1 MVVRVKRE
9 RTLSL
14 NDAIKN
20 FEHVKKYITEWSRT
34 EPMPTFYPDCTPA
47 LRKIKFPNLIYPVG
61 DPIFIH
67 IYKDKNGLINYHVI
81 EPHVDP
87 ANIAKYDMIMEKMI
101 EVASSLPVPH
111 DVREIG
117 PVLEKLFEKVAVN
130 GDTESALTKIVNP
143 RIVLSQIEYD
153 TIKYLILRNRV
164 GYGKLE
170 PVFLD
175 PNLEDIH
182 CTGVGK
188 IKMIH
193 KVFNMVYTNIE
204 FHDDISLNKFV
215 IEMSERVERPTSD
228 ANSVVDAM
236 MPDGSRANFIY
247 GRDISLEGTS
257 FTLRKFSEVPTS
269 ITQIINWQ
277 TMSAQLAAYLWIALE
292 HGMNLFVCGETAS
305 GKTTTLNAISAFI
318 KPTDKVYTVENTP
331 EVTMPHDCWQHL
343 LTREAGKP
351 TDITY
356 QRLLIASL
364 RSRPNYIIVGE
375 IRGQEGNIAF
385 QAMQTG
391 HPVMSTF
398 HAGNVTTM
406 IQRIT
411 GEPINVPITF
421 VDNLNLCLIQ
431 QAVFQNGRSLR
442 RVLSLTEIERY
453 YAPENKMV
461 TRQVFEWEPTT
472 DKHTFRGLF
481 NSYILEAKVA
491 KMMGLTD
498 TREIYKELDLRTKIL
513 TRMVEEGIFNY
524 FDVWEV
530 IKKFHFGGVDALP
543 FKLER
548 VGGPILN
555 AQ

>member
-1 MVVRVKRE
+1 MKRQARE
-9 RTLSL
+9 KTSTL
-14 NDAIKN
+14 A
-20 FEHVKKYITEWSRT
+20 EATKKYPHVSEYLMEWVKQNPLPAFI
-34 EPMPTFYPDCTPA
+34 EKPGPA
-47 LRKIKFPNLIYPVG
+47 LKKIKMPNVIYPVG

-67 IYKDKNGLINYHVI
+67 IFKEKSGVVKYNVI
-81 EPHVDP
+81 EPHVDETKTT
-87 ANIAKYDMIMEKMI
+87 KYDQILNKMV
-101 EVASSLPVPH
+101 EVASTYPVPH

-117 PVLEKLFEKVAVN
+117 PVLEKIYDLTVQVGESQTPFDTYLNPKIKVTA
-130 GDTESALTKIVNP
+130 K
-143 RIVLSQIEYD
+143 EYEI
-153 TIKYLILRNRV
+153 IKYLILRNRV
-164 GYGKLE
+164 GFGKLE

-182 CTGVGK
+182 CTGVGT

-193 KVFNMVYTNIE
+193 KIFGMVDTNIE
-204 FHDDISLNKFV
+204 FHDDIALNKFV

-247 GRDISLEGTS
+247 GRDVSLEGTS

-269 ITQIINWQ
+269 VTQIINWQ
-277 TMSAQLAAYLWIALE
+277 TMSSEVAAYLWICLE
-292 HGMNLFVCGETAS
+292 NGMNLFVCGETAS

-318 KPTDKVYTVENTP
+318 KPSDKVYTVENTP
-331 EVTMPHDCWQHL
+331 EVTMPHSCWQHL

-351 TDITY
+351 TDVTY

-375 IRGQEGNIAF
+375 IRGIEGNIAF

-431 QAVFQNGRSLR
+431 QAVHQNGKSMR
-442 RVLSLTEIERY
+442 RVLSLTELERY

-461 TRQVFEWEPTT
+461 TRQVFEWDPIN
-472 DKHTFRGLF
+472 DKHLFRGLF
-481 NSYILEAKVA
+481 NSYILESKIAR
-491 KMMGLTD
+491 MLGLTD
-498 TREIYKELDLRTKIL
+498 TRDIYKEVEKRKKIL
-513 TRMVEEGIFNY
+513 EKMVELQIFNY
-524 FDVWEV
+524 FDVWEI
-530 IKKFHFGGVDALP
+530 IKKYHYGGLEALP
-543 FKLER
+543 FK
-548 VGGPILN
+548 ID
-555 AQ
+555 

>member
-1 MVVRVKRE
+1 MVQRQKRNK
-9 RTLSL
+9 TLSL
-14 NDAIKN
+14 SEAMKK
-20 FEHVKKYITEWSRT
+20 FVHVREYITAWTRN
-34 EPMPTFYPDCTPA
+34 EPMPTFFPEVTPA
-47 LRKIKFPNLIYPVG
+47 MRKVKVPNLVYPVG

-67 IYKDKNGLINYHVI
+67 IFKDKRGLINYFVI
-81 EPHVDP
+81 EPKIEQG
-87 ANIAKYDMIMEKMI
+87 NLAKYDDILDKMV
-101 EVASSLPVPH
+101 EVASTLPVPH

-117 PVLEKLFEKVAVN
+117 PVLGQLYDKIVCV
-130 GDTESALTKIVNP
+130 GDTQDPFTKLINP
-143 RIVLSQIEYD
+143 RIKLDQQEYD

-193 KVFNMVYTNIE
+193 KVFGMVYTNIE
-204 FHDDISLNKFV
+204 FNDDIVLNKFV

-269 ITQIINWQ
+269 ITQIINWR
-277 TMSAQLAAYLWIALE
+277 TMSSEVAAYLWICLE

-305 GKTTTLNAISAFI
+305 GKTTTLNAISTFI

-351 TDITY
+351 TDVTY
-356 QRLLIASL
+356 QRLLIAAL

-421 VDNLNLCLIQ
+421 VDNLNICLIQ
-431 QAVFQNGRSLR
+431 QAVFQNGRSMR
-442 RVLSLTEIERY
+442 RVISITELERY
-453 YAPENKMV
+453 YAPEAKMV
-461 TRQVFEWEPTT
+461 TRQVFDWDPSA

-481 NSYILEAKVA
+481 NSYILETKIAKL
-491 KMMGLTD
+491 MGLAD
-498 TREIYKELDLRTKIL
+498 TREIYKELTLRTKIL
-513 TRMVEEGIFNY
+513 DRMVEERIFNY
-524 FDVWEV
+524 FDVWDV
-530 IKKFHFGGVDALP
+530 IKRFHHGGLEALP
-543 FKLER
+543 FKLEK
-548 VGGPILN
+548 
-555 AQ
+555 

>member
-1 MVVRVKRE
+1 MKRVHRE
-9 RTLSL
+9 KTTSL
-14 NDAIKN
+14 TEAMKK
-20 FEHVKKYITEWSRT
+20 FPHVQQYIMEWVKH
-34 EPMPTFYPDCTPA
+34 ENMPSFVPEVGPA
-47 LRKIKFPNLIYPVG
+47 LRKLKSPNLIYPVG
-61 DPIFIH
+61 DPIFVH
-67 IYKDKNGLINYHVI
+67 IFREKTGALRYFVI
-81 EPHVDP
+81 EPKVDESS
-87 ANIAKYDMIMEKMI
+87 AGKYDLILERMVEAA
-101 EVASSLPVPH
+101 ASFPTPH
-111 DVREIG
+111 DVKEIG
-117 PVLEKLFEKVAVN
+117 PVLEKIYSSVVTTKKVISFSDQLV
-130 GDTESALTKIVNP
+130 SPKIFLNE
-143 RIVLSQIEYD
+143 LEYE
-153 TIKYLILRNRV
+153 TIRYLILRNRV

-182 CTGVGK
+182 CTGVGT

-193 KVFNMVYTNIE
+193 KVFGMVDTNID
-204 FHDDISLNKFV
+204 FTDDITLNKFV

-247 GRDISLEGTS
+247 GRDVSLEGTS

-269 ITQIINWQ
+269 ITQIVNWQ
-277 TMSAQLAAYLWIALE
+277 TMSSEVAAYLWLCLE
-292 HGMNLFVCGETAS
+292 NGMNVFVCGETAS

-318 KPTDKVYTVENTP
+318 KPSDKVYTVENTP
-331 EVTMPHDCWQHL
+331 EVTMPHACWQHL

-351 TDITY
+351 TDVTY

-375 IRGQEGNIAF
+375 IRGEEGNIAF

-431 QAVFQNGRSLR
+431 QAVHQNGRSLR

-453 YAPENKMV
+453 FAPENKMV
-461 TRQVFEWEPTT
+461 TRQVFDWDPVN
-472 DKHTFRGLF
+472 DKHLFRGLF
-481 NSYILEAKVA
+481 NSYLLESKIAR
-491 KMMGLTD
+491 MLGMTD
-498 TREIYKELDLRTKIL
+498 TRLIYKELDVRKKIL
-513 TRMVEEGIFNY
+513 EKMIELKIFNY

-530 IKKFHFGGVDALP
+530 IKKYHYGGVEGLP
-543 FKLER
+543 FKLE
-548 VGGPILN
+548 
-555 AQ
+555 

>member
-1 MVVRVKRE
+1 MVTRQKRN
-9 RTLSL
+9 RTSSL
-14 NDAIKN
+14 DLAIKS
-20 FEHVKKYITEWSRT
+20 FDHVKKYITEWSRT
-34 EPMPTFYPDCTPA
+34 APVPTFYPECTQA
-47 LRKIKFPNLIYPVG
+47 LRKNKMPNLIYPVG
-61 DPIFIH
+61 DPIFVH
-67 IYKDKNGLINYHVI
+67 IFKDKAGLINYFVI
-81 EPHVDP
+81 EPRVDP
-87 ANIAKYDMIMEKMI
+87 AHVAKYDVILEKLI

-117 PVLEKLFEKVAVN
+117 AVLEKLYDKVVMVGENTNLLA
-130 GDTESALTKIVNP
+130 SIISPKISL
-143 RIVLSQIEYD
+143 RQIEYD

-182 CTGVGK
+182 CTGLGK

-193 KVFNMVYTNIE
+193 KVFGMVYTNIE
-204 FHDDISLNKFV
+204 FKDDISLNKFV

-247 GRDISLEGTS
+247 GRDISLEGSS

-269 ITQIINWQ
+269 ITQIVNWQ
-277 TMSAQLAAYLWIALE
+277 TMSAQVAAYLWICLE

-351 TDITY
+351 TDVTY

-431 QAVFQNGRSLR
+431 QAVFQNGRALR
-442 RVLSLTEIERY
+442 RVLSVTEIERY

-472 DKHTFRGLF
+472 DKHIFRGLF
-481 NSYILEAKVA
+481 NSYILEAKIA
-491 KMMGLTD
+491 KIMGMLD
-498 TREIYKELDLRTKIL
+498 TREIYKELDLRTRIISKMIEL
-513 TRMVEEGIFNY
+513 GIFNY

-530 IKKFHFGGVDALP
+530 IKKYHFGGVAGLP
-543 FKLER
+543 FKLD
-548 VGGPILN
+548 VTASITN
-555 AQ
+555 